1 MSKNNTNMSARE
13 EILAAVKK
21 NKPELSD
28 LPTIPEFPTN
38 SEDIIA
44 TFSEALKKVGGEAIV
59 VPADFDLNHEL
70 KMIYEGKTVIC
81 SNLPFISIANYTAT
95 SIDSARELE
104 KVDLAILKGE
114 FAVAENAA
122 IWVLGSTLPHYA
134 IPFITQHLVI
144 VVNKS
149 EMVYNMHQAY
159 KKLTLDTPGYGVFI
173 SGPSKTADIEQSL
186 VIGAHGSRSLKV
198 FLID

>member
-1 MSKNNTNMSARE
+1 MTRNNNISARE

-21 NKPELSD
+21 NKPEPSP
-28 LPTIPEFPTN
+28 LPTIPEFASN
-38 SEDIIA
+38 GRDMVE

-59 VPADFDLNHEL
+59 VPTDFDINHEL
-70 KMIYEGKTVIC
+70 RMMYEGKTVIC
-81 SNLPFISIANYTAT
+81 SNLPFINITTLTA
-95 SIDSARELE
+95 SAIDSARDLE

-122 IWVLGSTLPHYA
+122 IWVQGSSLPHYA

-144 VVNKS
+144 IVKKT

-159 KKLTLDTPGYGVFI
+159 QKLSLETPGYGVFI

-186 VIGAHGSRSLKV
+186 VIGAHGARSLRV
-198 FLID
+198 FLME